1 MYVRNSAP
9 HIGSFDVV
17 KCRKALINFF
27 SGGCEAIY
35 VELTRP
41 EMCGYVGS
49 ISESEFGEKAKSNP
63 PYVLHISSA
72 KYDGTVGQH
81 PESYHKALD
90 SKGVEHIMHDIPD
103 GFHGETFVRLHMYN
117 FLKYIF
123 KAK

>member
-1 MYVRNSAP
+1 MRSPNFVRGNNRLMAV
-9 HIGSFDVV
+9 IEDT
-17 KCRKALINFF
+17 L
-27 SGGCEAIY
+27 
-35 VELTRP
+35 L
-41 EMCGYVGS
+41 
-49 ISESEFGEKAKSNP
+49 
-63 PYVLHISSA
+63 ISSA

>member
-1 MYVRNSAP
+1 MTALKKAVAVFSA
-9 HIGSFDVV
+9 
-17 KCRKALINFF
+17 A
-27 SGGCEAIY
+27 A
-35 VELTRP
+35 
-41 EMCGYVGS
+41 MCTC
-49 ISESEFGEKAKSNP
+49 
-63 PYVLHISSA
+63 
-72 KYDGTVGQH
+72 GTVGQH